1 MVGAV
6 HTHLKGNGVYVELT
20 TSTHHSSAIWMHSM
34 CELAPPTLQSA
45 FMRDLSNTKPIIVY
59 SLLLQCLV
67 RKNIGPAMAGETGL
81 APSALS
87 LEMQAVLAPSS
98 FVA

>member
-6 HTHLKGNGVYVELT
+6 HTHLKDHAGYGELS
-20 TSTHHSSAIWMHSM
+20 TSKHHSSAIWMHSM

-45 FMRDLSNTKPIIVY
+45 FMRDLSNTKPTIVY

-67 RKNIGPAMAGETGL
+67 RKNIGPAMAGATGL
-81 APSALS
+81 ASSALS
-87 LEMQAVLAPSS
+87 LEMQAVLAPCS